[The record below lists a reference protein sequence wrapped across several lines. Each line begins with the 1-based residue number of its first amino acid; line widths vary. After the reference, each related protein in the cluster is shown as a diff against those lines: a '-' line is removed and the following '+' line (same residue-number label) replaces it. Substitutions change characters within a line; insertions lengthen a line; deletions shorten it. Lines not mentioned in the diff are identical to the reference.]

1 MRWNTGLAFIC
12 SLNGSVTVWGEA
24 CVFIPGTTELTLSW
38 KRAFC
43 LRENLEG
50 RLSVFGVAV
59 HKTGSVVIYPA
70 NSRADLAPQSR
81 SRVLSAPA
89 AGPDLSEVV
98 YPGNLMT
105 FSQDAPLINSNTC
118 SRHNLV
124 VYGKPQMPATGK
136 CISKIQCS
144 TALRL
149 QKDGVRARMPHGF
162 NALYWERQTH
172 TRHRDTQNALSAAWN
187 GELGRRN
194 GRASTLGFPLKEMK
208 MFWKRAMVIRHFSVN
223 NINHY
228 GLEPFEWA
236 DCVLCTSCLKE
247 DSSFGLSLYA
257 LWKWTLSS

>member
-70 NSRADLAPQSR
+70 NSHADLAPQSR
-81 SRVLSAPA
+81 SRALSAPA

-105 FSQDAPLINSNTC
+105 FSQDAPLINSNNC

-136 CISKIQCS
+136 CISKIQCVHGTAVAEGWCES
-144 TALRL
+144 THATRL
-149 QKDGVRARMPHGF
+149 QCIVLREADTHKMPWHTECTVGCLERRAGKKERKSEHIGVSIERNENVLEKGHG
-162 NALYWERQTH
+162 
-172 TRHRDTQNALSAAWN
+172 DK
-187 GELGRRN
+187 
-194 GRASTLGFPLKEMK
+194 TL
-208 MFWKRAMVIRHFSVN
+208 
-223 NINHY
+223 
-228 GLEPFEWA
+228 
-236 DCVLCTSCLKE
+236 LCE
-247 DSSFGLSLYA
+247 
-257 LWKWTLSS
+257 